1 MMMYFK
7 AVDVVKTILLT
18 CHHLDITKG
27 ITCCK
32 SLFTRNFLL
41 VLNTQEP
48 TTDMMMMMQ
57 PIPVGEAEVAPLQPV
72 TERQNEQ
79 QRKKQLELLQRQALT
94 LRRQKWFVQ
103 PRSGGDGVG
112 ETRDEC

>member
-1 MMMYFK
+1 
-7 AVDVVKTILLT
+7 
-18 CHHLDITKG
+18 
-27 ITCCK
+27 
-32 SLFTRNFLL
+32 
-41 VLNTQEP
+41 
-48 TTDMMMMMQ
+48 
-57 PIPVGEAEVAPLQPV
+57 VAPLQPV